1 MAMDRTVFEA
11 AASGDESLI
20 QRLQQHG
27 IDPHQVT
34 PKMNTIL
41 HIAVRFNQRGISK
54 GVLRLSPWQLHQANA
69 EGNSPLHIAAKIGS
83 EEIVKLLIG
92 GLEDIESHQADTI
105 RMKNLK
111 EKDTALHVAIKNGNF
126 GVAKLLMEKD
136 PGLLELVNNANE
148 SPLFLAVEG
157 GFLDIAQHILQQFPS
172 APCCGSNGM
181 NALHAAVIRAHHA
194 SMLEYQAPDLS
205 LEKFRRLLSG
215 FLLHAGDQCT
225 NIGCRKTYQPTQ
237 IDIMRL
243 LLENG
248 GHGLAEEKDVFGW
261 TPLHCA
267 AHLGHLKATRLLLHH
282 SPTCIAYFRDNE
294 GTSALHIAARQGHVN
309 VMEEIIGHNPDACD
323 LVDNRGWTPLHAAIT
338 NERLNVVRYI
348 LKKPMLENLINA
360 VDNEGN
366 TPLHVAAGRDK
377 YSIIT
382 ILVNDLRVHKKAQNL
397 NFQKP
402 IDLIRT
408 NPNIG
413 ELYKSMITKKLDSQ
427 GGRLSLRSLVHGMD
441 IHEREVGQEN
451 KEMKSHRLKNI
462 SNIHLLVA
470 SLIATVTFTAGFTM
484 PGGYEKDQSSTKGL
498 AMLSNKTSF
507 KVFVIADSIAFY
519 CSSTS
524 VFIQF
529 CGSLEHNY
537 HLLLRFT
544 RVAATLTY
552 ISSLGMVLAFTSAM
566 HAVMPDS
573 TMLAWYTFI
582 SGICGIFVYIFG
594 FL

>member
-11 AASGDESLI
+11 AASGDKSLI

-27 IDPHQVT
+27 VDPHQS
-34 PKMNTIL
+34 NTSDE
-41 HIAVRFNQRGISK
+41 H
-54 GVLRLSPWQLHQANA
+54 
-69 EGNSPLHIAAKIGS
+69 NSSNCPKIGS
-83 EEIVKLLIG
+83 EEMVKLLIG

-126 GVAKLLMEKD
+126 GVAKLLMEND

-157 GFLDIAQHILQQFPS
+157 GFLDITQHILRQFPS
-172 APCCGSNGM
+172 ALCCSSNGM
-181 NALHAAVIRAHHA
+181 NVLHAAVIRAHH
-194 SMLEYQAPDLS
+194 
-205 LEKFRRLLSG
+205 G
-215 FLLHAGDQCT
+215 
-225 NIGCRKTYQPTQ
+225 
-237 IDIMRL
+237 
-243 LLENG
+243 
-248 GHGLAEEKDVFGW
+248 V
-261 TPLHCA
+261 
-267 AHLGHLKATRLLLHH
+267 
-282 SPTCIAYFRDNE
+282 
-294 GTSALHIAARQGHVN
+294 SALLIAGRQGHVN
-309 VMEEIIGHNPDACD
+309 AMAEIIGHNPDACD
-323 LVDNRGWTPLHAAIT
+323 LVDNRGWTPLHAAIA

-366 TPLHVAAGRDK
+366 TPLNVAARRDK

-382 ILVNDLRVHKKAQNL
+382 ILVNDLRVQKKAQNL

-402 IDLIRT
+402 IDFIRT
-408 NPNIG
+408 NPNIE
-413 ELYKSMITKKLDSQ
+413 ELCKSMIAKKLDSQ
-427 GGRLSLRSLVHGMD
+427 EGRPSLRSLVHGMD
-441 IHEREVGQEN
+441 IHEREVE
-451 KEMKSHRLKNI
+451 
-462 SNIHLLVA
+462 
-470 SLIATVTFTAGFTM
+470 GFTM
-484 PGGYEKDQSSTKGL
+484 PGGYEQDQSSTKGL

-544 RVAATLTY
+544 RVAATLSY
-552 ISSLGMVLAFTSAM
+552 ISSLGMM
-566 HAVMPDS
+566 
-573 TMLAWYTFI
+573 
-582 SGICGIFVYIFG
+582 
-594 FL
+594 